1 MSLVIGDQPT
11 AKYREKRMSASVK
24 VSSSNGSN
32 LTSTSELRQVTVP
45 DFIAAKARGHRLT
58 MLTAY
63 DYTMARLLDDAGVD
77 SLLVGDSLGM
87 VVQGQPDSLAVTL
100 DEMVYHTRLV
110 ARGVRR
116 SLLVADLPF
125 MSYQISPQQALE
137 SAGRLLKEGGAHA
150 VKLEG
155 GVRAAAAIA
164 AITAADIPLMGHIG
178 LTPQSVRRL
187 GGFKVQR
194 DAERLLE
201 DALAVEAAGAFAV
214 VVECVP
220 TELAARITATLKIPT
235 IGIGAGP
242 DCDGQILVTPDV
254 LGLFDD
260 LRPRFVKHFAE
271 LGQTVRKAVE
281 NYCREV
287 RDGVFPG
294 PEHSFR

>member
-1 MSLVIGDQPT
+1 MSVPV
-11 AKYREKRMSASVK
+11 KKSAG
-24 VSSSNGSN
+24 NGSGAGQV
-32 LTSTSELRQVTVP
+32 SELRMVTVP
-45 DFIAAKARGHRLT
+45 DFVAAKARGHRLT

-125 MSYQISPQQALE
+125 MSYQVSPQQALE
-137 SAGRLLKEGGAHA
+137 SAGRLIKEGGAHA
-150 VKLEG
+150 VKIEG
-155 GVRAAAAIA
+155 GVRSAAAIA
-164 AITAADIPLMGHIG
+164 AITGAEIPLMGHIG

-194 DAERLLE
+194 DAERLME
-201 DALAVEAAGAFAV
+201 DALAVEGAGAFAV

-220 TELAARITATLKIPT
+220 TDLAARITATLKIPT

-242 DCDGQILVTPDV
+242 HCDGQILVTPDM

-260 LRPRFVKHFAE
+260 LRPRFVKHYAD
-271 LGQTVRKAVE
+271 LGQSVRKAVE
-281 NYCREV
+281 GYCREV
-287 RDGVFPG
+287 RDGSFPG
-294 PEHSFR
+294 PEQSFR

>member
-1 MSLVIGDQPT
+1 MSAATTPVQNRANATTPT
-11 AKYREKRMSASVK
+11 AADVR
-24 VSSSNGSN
+24 N
-32 LTSTSELRQVTVP
+32 VTVP
-45 DFIAAKARGHRLT
+45 DFVAAKARGVRLT

-63 DYTMARLLDDAGVD
+63 DYTMARLLDAAGVD
-77 SLLVGDSLGM
+77 GLLVGDSLGM

-125 MSYQISPQQALE
+125 MSYQVSPQQALE
-137 SAGRLLKEGGAHA
+137 SAGRLIKEGGAHA
-150 VKLEG
+150 IKLEG
-155 GVRAAAAIA
+155 GVRSAAAIA
-164 AITAADIPLMGHIG
+164 AITGAEIPLMGHIG

-194 DAERLLE
+194 DAERLME

-220 TELAARITATLKIPT
+220 TDLAARITATLKIPT

-242 DCDGQILVTPDV
+242 HCDGQILVTPDM

-260 LRPRFVKHFAE
+260 LRPRFVKHYAD
-271 LGQTVRKAVE
+271 LGQSVRKAVE
-281 NYCREV
+281 GYCREV
-287 RDGVFPG
+287 RDGSFPG
-294 PEHSFR
+294 PEQSFR